1 MSFLAARFIIFP
13 IFIEQGQVAPLYLFK
28 PNFQMKSTSWIVNG
42 VLALAIIIL
51 YVLHFTNSN
60 PEIKSTALAA
70 GGTKVAYFEID
81 SIQNNYEFFK
91 EVKSALQVKD
101 MENAK
106 QLTALKNTFAAKY
119 QDLQKNGQS
128 FTQAQVANRQQELA
142 QLEKNYTSKEQQLSQ
157 ELQEESFKKL
167 QEVKKKI
174 ELYLEKYNK
183 AKTFAY
189 IFSSN
194 SDLMYYKDTAYD
206 ITSDIVKGLNGE
218 YKSKN

>member
-1 MSFLAARFIIFP
+1 
-13 IFIEQGQVAPLYLFK
+13 
-28 PNFQMKSTSWIVNG
+28 MKSSSWIVNG
-42 VLALAIIIL
+42 VLAIAIIIL
-51 YVLHFTNSN
+51 YVLHFSNSI
-60 PEIKSTALAA
+60 PVIKASAM
-70 GGTKVAYFEID
+70 GGSGTKVAYFEID

-106 QLTALKNTFAAKY
+106 QLTALKNAFAAKY

-128 FTQAQVANRQQELA
+128 FTQAEVASRQQELA

-157 ELQEESFKKL
+157 ELQEESFKRL

-174 ELYLEKYNK
+174 EVFLLKYNSN
-183 AKTFAY
+183 KTFSY

-206 ITSDIVKGLNGE
+206 VTSDIIKGLNGE
-218 YKSKN
+218 HKSKN